1 MTVFVGLFS
10 PAPEESTMSP
20 PLGSLIFR
28 SAMMWV
34 SIGTVVPAAASSL
47 TPEAINAAPLD
58 VIPAIYTPVS
68 KEIDPMVTAGI
79 TPVSVDA
86 DAVALPFDT
95 NTPSASVARLQVLLD
110 RAGASPGIIDGLDG
124 GNLRSAL
131 AAFETMHGLSADG
144 KIGSQVIGA
153 IDDTKQ
159 VIGSYVITS
168 KDISAVVGPIPKD
181 YSQMAKMKYLG
192 YANVTEGLAE
202 QFHMGEDLL
211 KALNPSA
218 RFVEGETIFVADLGG
233 NKPGKAVRLEVDKAR
248 GQVRAYAAD
257 GSLLV
262 AYPATI
268 GSETNPS
275 PSGTHTVKTV
285 VVNPDY
291 TYNPKINFQQGNNN
305 TVLTL
310 PPGPN
315 GPVGT
320 VWIDLSEPTFGI
332 HGTPEPSRIDKTGSH
347 GCVRLTNWDAEEL
360 SKLLTKDVPVEFM

>member
-1 MTVFVGLFS
+1 
-10 PAPEESTMSP
+10 MSL
-20 PLGSLIFR
+20 PLRSLIFK
-28 SAMMWV
+28 SAV
-34 SIGTVVPAAASSL
+34 LCLSIGAAFPATASAL
-47 TPEAINAAPLD
+47 TPGAINGAPLE
-58 VIPAIYTPVS
+58 VIPAIYTPMS
-68 KEIDPMVTAGI
+68 KDIDPAVTAGI
-79 TPVSVDA
+79 TPVSVDP
-86 DAVALPFDT
+86 DAVAFQFDT
-95 NTPSASVARLQVLLD
+95 NMPSASVARLQVLLD
-110 RAGASPGIIDGLDG
+110 RAGASPGVIDGLDG

-131 AAFETMHGLSADG
+131 AAYEAMHGLSADG

-153 IDDTKQ
+153 IDDPNQ

-168 KDISAVVGPIPKD
+168 QDTSAVVGVIPKD
-181 YSQMAKMKYLG
+181 YAQMAKMKYLG
-192 YANVTEGLAE
+192 YATVTEGLAE
-202 QFHMGEDLL
+202 RFHMGEDFL

-218 RFVEGETIFVADLGG
+218 RFVEGETIFVADLGI
-233 NKPGKAVRLEVDKAR
+233 NKTGKAVRLEVDKAQ

-291 TYNPKINFQQGNNN
+291 TYNPKVNFQQGNND

-360 SKLLTKDVPVEFM
+360 AKLLTKDVSVEFI

>member
-1 MTVFVGLFS
+1 MYRLGGFRPLQGNT
-10 PAPEESTMSP
+10 AMSP
-20 PLGSLIFR
+20 SPGSMIFK
-28 SAMMWV
+28 SV
-34 SIGTVVPAAASSL
+34 IIFCSIGAVFPAAASSL
-47 TPEAINAAPLD
+47 SPEAINAASLD
-58 VIPAIYTPVS
+58 VIPAIYTPTP
-68 KEIDPMVTAGI
+68 KEIDPTVTAS
-79 TPVSVDA
+79 TKQVSFDSA
-86 DAVALPFDT
+86 AIALPFDT
-95 NTPSASVARLQVLLD
+95 NAPSASVVRLQVLLD
-110 RAGASPGIIDGLDG
+110 RAGASPGVIDGLDG

-131 AAFETMHGLSADG
+131 TAFEAMHGLPLDG
-144 KIGSQVIGA
+144 KIGPQVIGA
-153 IDDTKQ
+153 IEDPNQ

-168 KDISAVVGPIPKD
+168 QDISAVVGEIPKD
-181 YSQMAKMKYLG
+181 YAQMAQMKYLG
-192 YANVTEGLAE
+192 YATVTEALAE
-202 QFHMGEDLL
+202 RFHMGEDIL
-211 KALNPSA
+211 KALNPNA
-218 RFVEGETIFVADLGG
+218 RFVEGEPIFVADLRT
-233 NKPGKAVRLEVDKAR
+233 NKTGKAVRLEVDKAQ

-291 TYNPKINFQQGNNN
+291 TYNPKINFQQGNNDK
-305 TVLTL
+305 VLTL

-360 SKLLTKDVPVEFM
+360 AKLLTKDVSVEFM